1 MNTLNLGDVVKL
13 KTVSEIL
20 FNSDYGF
27 MYEDDEVDED
37 VVYNYRYNMNVIL
50 DDEFDYFNNTE
61 ECMVKE
67 ITTIRKYI
75 DEKEVEYTTY
85 TLRTKDGDYL
95 WNIFSDM
102 FVTKD
107 EIRIIDK
114 INMARFLLNERIIGF
129 EGYVKVK
136 EMSISEMNVYLQ
148 SIVSEYEFEQL
159 DDHHFNVKRAC

>member
-20 FNSDYGF
+20 FNSDYDF
-27 MYEDDEVDED
+27 MYEDEDDEED
-37 VVYNYRYNMNVIL
+37 VVYNHRYNMNVIL
-50 DDEFDYFNNTE
+50 DDELDYFNNAE

-75 DEKEVEYTTY
+75 DGKEAEYTTY

-95 WNIFSDM
+95 YNIFSDM

-107 EIRIIDK
+107 EIRTIDK

-129 EGYVKVK
+129 EEYVKVR
-136 EMSISEMNVYLQ
+136 EMSVSEMNVYLQ
-148 SIVSEYEFEQL
+148 SIVSEYEFKQL
-159 DDHHFNVKRAC
+159 DDHHFNVKRA

>member
-20 FNSDYGF
+20 FNSDYDF
-27 MYEDDEVDED
+27 MYEDEDDEED
-37 VVYNYRYNMNVIL
+37 VVYNHRYNMNVIL
-50 DDEFDYFNNTE
+50 DDELDYFNNAE

-75 DEKEVEYTTY
+75 DGKEAEYTTY
-85 TLRTKDGDYL
+85 TLRTKGGDYL
-95 WNIFSDM
+95 YNIFSDM

-107 EIRIIDK
+107 EIRTIDK

-129 EGYVKVK
+129 EEYVKVR
-136 EMSISEMNVYLQ
+136 EMSVSEMNVYLQ
-148 SIVSEYEFEQL
+148 SIVSEYEFKQL
-159 DDHHFNVKRAC
+159 DDHHFNVKRA

>member
-27 MYEDDEVDED
+27 MCEDDEDDED
-37 VVYNYRYNMNVIL
+37 IVYNYRYNMNVIL
-50 DDEFDYFNNTE
+50 DDELDYFNNAE

-75 DEKEVEYTTY
+75 DGKEEEYTTY

-95 WNIFSDM
+95 YNIFA
-102 FVTKD
+102 F
-107 EIRIIDK
+107 
-114 INMARFLLNERIIGF
+114 
-129 EGYVKVK
+129 
-136 EMSISEMNVYLQ
+136 
-148 SIVSEYEFEQL
+148 
-159 DDHHFNVKRAC
+159 HH

>member
-20 FNSDYGF
+20 FNSDYDF
-27 MYEDDEVDED
+27 MYEDEDDEED
-37 VVYNYRYNMNVIL
+37 VVYNHRYNMNVIL
-50 DDEFDYFNNTE
+50 DDELDYFNNAE

-75 DEKEVEYTTY
+75 DGKEAEYTTY
-85 TLRTKDGDYL
+85 TLKTKDGDYL
-95 WNIFSDM
+95 YNIFSDM

-107 EIRIIDK
+107 EIRTIDK

-129 EGYVKVK
+129 EEYVKVR
-136 EMSISEMNVYLQ
+136 EMSVSEMNVYLQ
-148 SIVSEYEFEQL
+148 SIISEYEFKQL
-159 DDHHFNVKRAC
+159 DDHHFNVKRA

>member
-20 FNSDYGF
+20 FNSDYDF
-27 MYEDDEVDED
+27 MYEDEDDEED
-37 VVYNYRYNMNVIL
+37 VVYNHRYDMNVIL
-50 DDEFDYFNNTE
+50 DDELDYFNKAE

-75 DEKEVEYTTY
+75 DSKEAEYTTY

-95 WNIFSDM
+95 YNIFSDM

-107 EIRIIDK
+107 EIRTIDK

-129 EGYVKVK
+129 EEYVKVR
-136 EMSISEMNVYLQ
+136 EMSVSEMNVYLQ
-148 SIVSEYEFEQL
+148 SIVSEYEFKQL
-159 DDHHFNVKRAC
+159 DDHHFNVKRA

>member
-20 FNSDYGF
+20 FNSDYDF
-27 MYEDDEVDED
+27 MYEDEDDEED
-37 VVYNYRYNMNVIL
+37 VVYNHRYNMNVIL
-50 DDEFDYFNNTE
+50 DDELDYFNNAE

-75 DEKEVEYTTY
+75 DGKEAEYTIY

-95 WNIFSDM
+95 YNIFSDM

-107 EIRIIDK
+107 EIRTIDK

-129 EGYVKVK
+129 EEYVKVR
-136 EMSISEMNVYLQ
+136 EMSVSEMNVYLQ
-148 SIVSEYEFEQL
+148 SIVSEYEFKQL
-159 DDHHFNVKRAC
+159 DDHHFNVKRA

>member
-20 FNSDYGF
+20 FNSDYDF
-27 MYEDDEVDED
+27 MYEDEDDEED
-37 VVYNYRYNMNVIL
+37 VVYNHRYNMNVIL
-50 DDEFDYFNNTE
+50 DDELDYFNNAE

-75 DEKEVEYTTY
+75 DGKEAEYTTY

-95 WNIFSDM
+95 YNIFSDM

-107 EIRIIDK
+107 EIRTIDK

-129 EGYVKVK
+129 EEYVKVR
-136 EMSISEMNVYLQ
+136 EMSVSEMNVYLQ
-148 SIVSEYEFEQL
+148 SIVSEYEFKQL

>member
-27 MYEDDEVDED
+27 MCEDDEDDED

-61 ECMVKE
+61 ECIVKE

-75 DEKEVEYTTY
+75 DGKEVEYTTY
-85 TLRTKDGDYL
+85 TLR
-95 WNIFSDM
+95 
-102 FVTKD
+102 TKD

>member
-20 FNSDYGF
+20 FNSDYDF
-27 MYEDDEVDED
+27 MYEDEDDEED
-37 VVYNYRYNMNVIL
+37 VVYNHRYNMNVIL
-50 DDEFDYFNNTE
+50 DDELDYFNNAE

-75 DEKEVEYTTY
+75 DGKEAEYTTY
-85 TLRTKDGDYL
+85 TLKTKDGDYL
-95 WNIFSDM
+95 YNIFSDM

-107 EIRIIDK
+107 EIRTIDK

-129 EGYVKVK
+129 EEYVKVR
-136 EMSISEMNVYLQ
+136 EMSVSEMNVYLQ
-148 SIVSEYEFEQL
+148 SIVSEYEFKQL
-159 DDHHFNVKRAC
+159 DDHHFNVKRA

>member
-20 FNSDYGF
+20 FNSDYDF
-27 MYEDDEVDED
+27 MYEDEDDEED
-37 VVYNYRYNMNVIL
+37 VVYNHRYNMNVIL
-50 DDEFDYFNNTE
+50 DDELDYFNNAE

-75 DEKEVEYTTY
+75 DDKEAEYTTY

-95 WNIFSDM
+95 YNIFSDM

-107 EIRIIDK
+107 EIRTIDK

-129 EGYVKVK
+129 EEYVKVR
-136 EMSISEMNVYLQ
+136 EMSVSEMNVYLQ

>member
-20 FNSDYGF
+20 FNSDYDF
-27 MYEDDEVDED
+27 MYEDEDDEED
-37 VVYNYRYNMNVIL
+37 VVYNHRYNMNVIL
-50 DDEFDYFNNTE
+50 DDELDYFNNAE

-67 ITTIRKYI
+67 IITIRKYI
-75 DEKEVEYTTY
+75 DGKEAEYTTY

-95 WNIFSDM
+95 YNIFSDM

-107 EIRIIDK
+107 EIRTIDK

-129 EGYVKVK
+129 EEYVKVR
-136 EMSISEMNVYLQ
+136 EMSVSEMNVYLQ
-148 SIVSEYEFEQL
+148 SIVSEYEFKQL
-159 DDHHFNVKRAC
+159 DDHHFNVKRA

>member
-20 FNSDYGF
+20 FNSDYDF
-27 MYEDDEVDED
+27 MYEDEDDEED
-37 VVYNYRYNMNVIL
+37 VVYNHRYNMNVIL
-50 DDEFDYFNNTE
+50 DDELDYFNNAE

-75 DEKEVEYTTY
+75 DGKEAEYTTY

-95 WNIFSDM
+95 YNIFSDM
-102 FVTKD
+102 FATKD
-107 EIRIIDK
+107 EIRTIDK

-129 EGYVKVK
+129 EEYVKVR
-136 EMSISEMNVYLQ
+136 EMSVSEMNVYLQ
-148 SIVSEYEFEQL
+148 SIVSEYEFKQL
-159 DDHHFNVKRAC
+159 DDHHFNVKRA

>member
-27 MYEDDEVDED
+27 MCEDDEDDED

-67 ITTIRKYI
+67 ITTVRKYI
-75 DEKEVEYTTY
+75 DRKEVEYTTY
-85 TLRTKDGDYL
+85 TLRTKDGDCL

-107 EIRIIDK
+107 EI
-114 INMARFLLNERIIGF
+114 RIIGF

>member
-27 MYEDDEVDED
+27 MCEDDEDDED

-75 DEKEVEYTTY
+75 DGKEVEYTTY
-85 TLRTKDGDYL
+85 TLR
-95 WNIFSDM
+95 
-102 FVTKD
+102 TKD

>member
-13 KTVSEIL
+13 KTISEIL
-20 FNSDYGF
+20 FNSDYDF
-27 MYEDDEVDED
+27 MYEDEDDEED
-37 VVYNYRYNMNVIL
+37 VVYNHRYNMYVIL
-50 DDEFDYFNNTE
+50 DDELDYFNNAE

-75 DEKEVEYTTY
+75 DGKEAEYTTY

-95 WNIFSDM
+95 YNIFSDM

-107 EIRIIDK
+107 EIRTIDK

-129 EGYVKVK
+129 EEYVKVG
-136 EMSISEMNVYLQ
+136 EMSVSEMNVYLQ
-148 SIVSEYEFEQL
+148 SIVSEYEFKQL
-159 DDHHFNVKRAC
+159 DDHHFNVKRA

>member
-20 FNSDYGF
+20 FNSDYDF
-27 MYEDDEVDED
+27 MYEDEDDEED
-37 VVYNYRYNMNVIL
+37 VVYNHRYNMNVIL
-50 DDEFDYFNNTE
+50 DDELDYFNNAE

-75 DEKEVEYTTY
+75 DGKEAEYTTY

-95 WNIFSDM
+95 YNIFSDM

-107 EIRIIDK
+107 EIRTIDK

-129 EGYVKVK
+129 EEYVKVR
-136 EMSISEMNVYLQ
+136 EMNVSEMNVYLQ
-148 SIVSEYEFEQL
+148 SIVSEYEFKQL
-159 DDHHFNVKRAC
+159 DDHHFNVKRA

>member
-20 FNSDYGF
+20 FNNDYDF
-27 MYEDDEVDED
+27 MYEDEDDEED
-37 VVYNYRYNMNVIL
+37 VVYNHRYNMNVIL
-50 DDEFDYFNNTE
+50 DDELDYFNNAE

-75 DEKEVEYTTY
+75 DGKEAEYTTY

-95 WNIFSDM
+95 YNIFSDM

-107 EIRIIDK
+107 EIRTIDK

-129 EGYVKVK
+129 EEYVKVR
-136 EMSISEMNVYLQ
+136 EMSVSEMNVYLQ
-148 SIVSEYEFEQL
+148 SIVSEYEFKQL
-159 DDHHFNVKRAC
+159 DDHHFNVKRA

>member
-1 MNTLNLGDVVKL
+1 MNSLNLGDVVKL

-27 MYEDDEVDED
+27 MYEDDEDDED

-75 DEKEVEYTTY
+75 DRKEVEYTTY

-107 EIRIIDK
+107 EI
-114 INMARFLLNERIIGF
+114 RIIGF

>member
-20 FNSDYGF
+20 FNSDYDF
-27 MYEDDEVDED
+27 MYEDEDDEED
-37 VVYNYRYNMNVIL
+37 VVYNHRYNMNVIL
-50 DDEFDYFNNTE
+50 DDELDYFNNAE

-75 DEKEVEYTTY
+75 DGKEAEYITY

-95 WNIFSDM
+95 YNIFSDM

-107 EIRIIDK
+107 EIRTIDK

-129 EGYVKVK
+129 EEYVKVR
-136 EMSISEMNVYLQ
+136 EMSVSEMNVYLQ
-148 SIVSEYEFEQL
+148 SIISEYEFKQL
-159 DDHHFNVKRAC
+159 DDHHFNVKRA

>member
-1 MNTLNLGDVVKL
+1 MNSLNLGDVVKL

-27 MYEDDEVDED
+27 MYEDDEDDED

-61 ECMVKE
+61 ECIVKE

-75 DEKEVEYTTY
+75 DRKEVEYTTY

-107 EIRIIDK
+107 EI
-114 INMARFLLNERIIGF
+114 RIIGF

>member
-20 FNSDYGF
+20 FNSDYDF
-27 MYEDDEVDED
+27 MYEDEDDEED
-37 VVYNYRYNMNVIL
+37 VVYNHRYNMNVIL
-50 DDEFDYFNNTE
+50 DDELDYFNNAE

-75 DEKEVEYTTY
+75 DGKEAEYTTY

-95 WNIFSDM
+95 YNIFSDM
-102 FVTKD
+102 FVTKG
-107 EIRIIDK
+107 EIRTIDK

-129 EGYVKVK
+129 EEYVKVR
-136 EMSISEMNVYLQ
+136 EMSVSEMNVYLQ
-148 SIVSEYEFEQL
+148 SIVSEYEFKQL
-159 DDHHFNVKRAC
+159 DDHHFNVKRA

>member
-20 FNSDYGF
+20 FNSDYDF
-27 MYEDDEVDED
+27 MYEDEDDKED
-37 VVYNYRYNMNVIL
+37 VVYNHRYNMNVIL
-50 DDEFDYFNNTE
+50 DDELDYFNNAE

-75 DEKEVEYTTY
+75 DGKEAEYTTY

-95 WNIFSDM
+95 YNIFSDM

-107 EIRIIDK
+107 EIRTIDK

-129 EGYVKVK
+129 EEYVKVR
-136 EMSISEMNVYLQ
+136 EMSVSEMNVYLQ
-148 SIVSEYEFEQL
+148 SIVSEYEFKQL
-159 DDHHFNVKRAC
+159 DDHHFNVKRA

>member
-20 FNSDYGF
+20 FNSDYDF
-27 MYEDDEVDED
+27 MYEDEGDEED
-37 VVYNYRYNMNVIL
+37 VVYNHRYNMNVIL
-50 DDEFDYFNNTE
+50 DDELDYFNNAE

-75 DEKEVEYTTY
+75 DGKEAEYTTY

-95 WNIFSDM
+95 YNIFSDM

-107 EIRIIDK
+107 EIRTIDK

-129 EGYVKVK
+129 EEYVKVR
-136 EMSISEMNVYLQ
+136 EMSVSEMNVYLQ
-148 SIVSEYEFEQL
+148 SIVSEYEFKQL
-159 DDHHFNVKRAC
+159 DDHHFNVKRA

>member
-27 MYEDDEVDED
+27 MCEDDEDDED

-75 DEKEVEYTTY
+75 DGKEVEYTTY

-107 EIRIIDK
+107 EI
-114 INMARFLLNERIIGF
+114 RIIGF

>member
-13 KTVSEIL
+13 KTISEIL
-20 FNSDYGF
+20 FNSDYDF
-27 MYEDDEVDED
+27 MYEDEDDEED
-37 VVYNYRYNMNVIL
+37 VVYNHRYNMNVIL
-50 DDEFDYFNNTE
+50 DDELDYFNNAE

-75 DEKEVEYTTY
+75 DGKEAEYTTY

-95 WNIFSDM
+95 YNIFSDM

-107 EIRIIDK
+107 EIRTIDK

-129 EGYVKVK
+129 EEYVKVR
-136 EMSISEMNVYLQ
+136 EMSVSEMNVYLQ
-148 SIVSEYEFEQL
+148 SIVSEYEFKQL
-159 DDHHFNVKRAC
+159 DDHHFNVKRA

>member
-20 FNSDYGF
+20 FNSDYDF
-27 MYEDDEVDED
+27 MYEDEDDKED
-37 VVYNYRYNMNVIL
+37 VVYNHRYNMNVIL
-50 DDEFDYFNNTE
+50 DDELDYFNNAE

-75 DEKEVEYTTY
+75 DGKEAEYTIY

-95 WNIFSDM
+95 YNIFSDM
-102 FVTKD
+102 FVTKG
-107 EIRIIDK
+107 EIRTIDK

-129 EGYVKVK
+129 EEYVKVR
-136 EMSISEMNVYLQ
+136 EMSVSEMNVYLQ
-148 SIVSEYEFEQL
+148 SIVSEYEFKQL
-159 DDHHFNVKRAC
+159 DDHHFNVKRA

>member
-20 FNSDYGF
+20 FNSDYDF
-27 MYEDDEVDED
+27 MYEDDEED
-37 VVYNYRYNMNVIL
+37 VVYNHRYNMNVIL
-50 DDEFDYFNNTE
+50 DDELDYFNNAE

-75 DEKEVEYTTY
+75 DGKEAEYTTY
-85 TLRTKDGDYL
+85 TLRTKGGDYL
-95 WNIFSDM
+95 YNIFSDM

-107 EIRIIDK
+107 EIRTIDK

-129 EGYVKVK
+129 EEYVKVR
-136 EMSISEMNVYLQ
+136 EMSVSEMNVYLQ
-148 SIVSEYEFEQL
+148 SIVSEYEFKQL
-159 DDHHFNVKRAC
+159 DDHHFNVKRA

>member
-27 MYEDDEVDED
+27 MYEDDEDDED
-37 VVYNYRYNMNVIL
+37 VVCNYRYNMNVIL

-75 DEKEVEYTTY
+75 DGKEVEYTTY

-107 EIRIIDK
+107 EI
-114 INMARFLLNERIIGF
+114 RIIGF

>member
-27 MYEDDEVDED
+27 MYEDDEDDED

-75 DEKEVEYTTY
+75 DGKEVEYTTY

-107 EIRIIDK
+107 EIRII
-114 INMARFLLNERIIGF
+114 GF
-129 EGYVKVK
+129 EGYVKVN